1 MMLTLLIAF
10 FVSMTSIALIPFLRK
25 TLHPLEI
32 LSCGLLIAS
41 LEQFSYAILTVNLQ
55 LVKASEN
62 PFEFFALKLEQVI
75 LAPIIILFGL
85 FVLFSDSRRPLS
97 KAIALAGTIFLLSSV
112 QYFYH
117 LSGTIQFVK
126 WWRWGQVWIR
136 ETALL
141 AISIGFLALL
151 RKFLRWQE
159 VSHDPVPSDSL

>member
-1 MMLTLLIAF
+1 MLTFFIAF
-10 FVSMTSIALIPFLRK
+10 FVSMIGIAFIPVLLK

-32 LSCGLLIAS
+32 LSCGLMIAS

-55 LVKASEN
+55 LVEASGN
-62 PFEFFALKLEQVI
+62 PFNFFALKLEQIV
-75 LAPIIILFGL
+75 LAPIIILFSL
-85 FVLFSDSRRPLS
+85 FVLFSNSRRPLS
-97 KAIALAGTIFLLSSV
+97 KAIALASTVILLCSV
-112 QYFYH
+112 QYLYH

-126 WWRWGQVWIR
+126 WWGWGHIWIR

-159 VSHDPVPSDSL
+159 VSRDPLSSDSL